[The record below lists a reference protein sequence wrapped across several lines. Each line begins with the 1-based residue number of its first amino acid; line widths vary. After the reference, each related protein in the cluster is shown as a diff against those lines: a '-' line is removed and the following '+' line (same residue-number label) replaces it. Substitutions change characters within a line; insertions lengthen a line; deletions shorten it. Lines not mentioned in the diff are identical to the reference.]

1 MWFGGAHVIARLL
14 TRKVVSS
21 TVLFTAVAALVVMA
35 LNGCVN
41 QQHEVAK
48 YRKILDGPHA
58 PAIPD
63 YSDGLSLQ
71 SALLLANRNYE
82 QIAISGEDYLQAL
95 IDKDRA
101 YSNFLPTISLAPEIT
116 YTNKP
121 SSGVTASGSSS
132 NSGGTGTTGGTGT
145 AGGTGTGSLTTVAG
159 AGAKTVRTDVPVA
172 AGYSNFNFFGSL
184 ANLYRLASTVDEQR
198 ALLLD
203 MQQQILLETAQTY
216 YEVLSAEQSVE
227 VLRDSVKV
235 QDEALKVQRGEYRAG
250 LATYLAVAQIESQ
263 DAATR
268 AELTAAIAQAHT
280 GRQTLEFLID
290 APVMDVPLVD
300 RLDVP
305 AELLPMAQ
313 ALSIAQDN
321 RQDLAAARYAIRVA
335 RQNVNQQLAAYSPSV
350 TVNLDYYL
358 HKETVPSNL
367 EWAGIFSA
375 NVPIFTGG
383 LLYQNVRQAWSQFR
397 QAWLE
402 ESNTSRQVREQVQQ
416 AYENVL
422 SEARQLPDLRIE
434 VSSAQ
439 EALRQSQTSL
449 QVGEGTYLDLITAQN
464 QLLSAQLSY
473 TTAEFNYKVYY
484 LDFLRAMGI
493 LTRPGSPMPILVPIQ
508 QKMAPELITPTFPAA
523 PLMPAT
529 EPAPPA
535 GPPAITPPT
544 TQPASSP
551 ATAPEVPTTMP

>member
-1 MWFGGAHVIARLL
+1 MWPGGAYVIARLL
-14 TRKVVSS
+14 TRKFVSS
-21 TVLFTAVAALVVMA
+21 AVLFTAAGLVGMA
-35 LNGCVN
+35 LTGCVN

-48 YRKILDGPHA
+48 YRKILDGPKP

-71 SALLLANRNYE
+71 TALLLANRNYE

-101 YSNFLPTISLAPEIT
+101 YSNFLPTISLAPEVT

-121 SSGVTASGSSS
+121 SSGVTGGGS
-132 NSGGTGTTGGTGT
+132 GGTGT
-145 AGGTGTGSLTTVAG
+145 AGGTGTTSLTSVAG

-172 AGYSNFNFFGSL
+172 GGYSNFNFFGSL

-216 YEVLSAEQSVE
+216 YAVLSAEQSVQ
-227 VLRDSVKV
+227 VLRDSVDV

-305 AELLPMAQ
+305 TELLPMAQ

-350 TVNLDYYL
+350 TVDMDYYL

-416 AYENVL
+416 AYENVI

-473 TTAEFNYKVYY
+473 TTAEFNYKVFY
-484 LDFLRAMGI
+484 LDFLRAMGV
-493 LTRPGSPMPILVPIQ
+493 LTRPDSPMPILAPIQ
-508 QKMAPELITPTFPAA
+508 QKMAPELITPSFPAA

-535 GPPAITPPT
+535 GPPVIAPPP
-544 TQPASSP
+544 TQPASFP
-551 ATAPEVPTTMP
+551 ATAPETPTTTP